1 MIGIFGRIFII
12 LIGILA
18 IIILLIIF
26 AASLNSLEEKRN
38 RKKYKDANY
47 NDEKED

>member
-26 AASLNSLEEKRN
+26 AASWNSLEERRN
-38 RKKYKDANY
+38 RKYKDANY
-47 NDEKED
+47 NDEKEY